1 VLLIFAIEKM
11 HWKD

>member
-1 VLLIFAIEKM
+1 VLLIVAIEKM

>member
-1 VLLIFAIEKM
+1 LIVAIEKM